1 MTIGADI
8 SPVDCVQNL
17 GVHVD
22 QHLTM
27 THHVT
32 AVCAACN
39 YHLYRLS
46 SIRHYLTTEATKC
59 AVNALVTSRLDY
71 RNSLLVNLP
80 ASQILRL
87 QRVQNNAARLITRT
101 SRHDHITPV
110 LMGLH
115 WLPVAS
121 RIHFKVVVL
130 AYHCVN
136 GLAPPYLA
144 ELLYIRTPD
153 GRLCKD
159 YAPTLHQCITMK
171 SIGESAFGTTAP
183 RLWNALPADIR
194 NSKTLIFFR
203 KSLKTHLF
211 ISHFKYM

>member
-1 MTIGADI
+1 M
-8 SPVDCVQNL
+8 
-17 GVHVD
+17 D

-46 SIRHYLTTEATKC
+46 SIRHYLTTEATKS
-59 AVNALVTSRLDY
+59 AMNAFVTSRLDY
-71 RNSLLVNLP
+71 CNSLVVNRP

-101 SRHDHITPV
+101 IRHDHITPV
-110 LMGLH
+110 LRGLH

-121 RIHFKVVVL
+121 RIHFKVLVL
-130 AYHCVN
+130 AYRCVN
-136 GLAPPYLA
+136 GLAPTYLA
-144 ELLYIRTPD
+144 EPLHTRTPD
-153 GRLCKD
+153 GRLRKD
-159 YAPTLHQCITMK
+159 YAPTLHQCITKK

-183 RLWNALPADIR
+183 PLSNSLPAD
-194 NSKTLIFFR
+194 NS
-203 KSLKTHLF
+203 
-211 ISHFKYM
+211 

>member
-1 MTIGADI
+1 M
-8 SPVDCVQNL
+8 
-17 GVHVD
+17 D

-46 SIRHYLTTEATKC
+46 SIRHYLTTEATKS
-59 AVNALVTSRLDY
+59 AINAFVTSRLDY
-71 RNSLLVNLP
+71 CNSLLVNLP

-110 LMGLH
+110 LSK
-115 WLPVAS
+115 PVAS
-121 RIHFKVVVL
+121 RIHFKVLVL
-130 AYHCVN
+130 AYRCVN
-136 GLAPPYLA
+136 GLAPTYLA
-144 ELLYIRTPD
+144 EPLHIQNPD
-153 GRLCKD
+153 GRLRKD
-159 YAPTLHQCITMK
+159 YAPTLHQCITKK

-183 RLWNALPADIR
+183 RLWNSLPSDIR
-194 NSKTLIFFR
+194 NSKTL
-203 KSLKTHLF
+203 K
-211 ISHFKYM
+211 HF